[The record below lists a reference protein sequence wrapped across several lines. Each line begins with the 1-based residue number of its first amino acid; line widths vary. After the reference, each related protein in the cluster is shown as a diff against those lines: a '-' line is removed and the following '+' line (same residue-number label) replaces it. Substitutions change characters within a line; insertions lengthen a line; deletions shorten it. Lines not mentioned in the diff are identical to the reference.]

1 MKIYKYNGKC
11 NASGE
16 NIRQMREQ
24 MKLSQERLA
33 ARLQLKGLPLNQKAI
48 SRIET
53 GDRVV
58 ADFELVLLAQ
68 ALNVGINDL
77 LVGAWPEEKK

>member
-1 MKIYKYNGKC
+1 MKIYKYTNGKC

-16 NIRQMREQ
+16 NIRKFREERN
-24 MKLSQERLA
+24 MSQEQLA
-33 ARLQLKGLPLNQKAI
+33 AALQLKGLNLNQKAV

-58 ADFELVLLAQ
+58 ADFELLYFSEVFGVTLE
-68 ALNVGINDL
+68 DL
-77 LVGAWPEEKK
+77 VIC

>member
-16 NIRQMREQ
+16 NIRRLREEA
-24 MKLSQERLA
+24 KLSQEKLA

-48 SRIET
+48 SRIEA
-53 GDRVV
+53 GERVV
-58 ADFELVLLAQ
+58 ADFELMLFAKVLG
-68 ALNVGINDL
+68 VCMYDL
-77 LVGAWPEEKK
+77 LDNATFEE

>member
-11 NASGE
+11 NVAGE
-16 NIRQMREQ
+16 NIRILREQ
-24 MKLSQERLA
+24 AKLSQEKLA

-48 SRIET
+48 SRIES

-58 ADFELVLLAQ
+58 ADFELMLLSQVLG
-68 ALNVGINDL
+68 VCIYDL
-77 LVGAWPEEKK
+77 LKNTAFEE